1 MSIVTIKEIKPA
13 RRKPHIEEIEELEK
27 FNPWHDARGRFT
39 FAGGG
44 GRGSFSANPNTK
56 AGQLAIQRAYDSG
69 EHTTFN
75 RHKESKGE
83 NVYQNYKWINSG
95 WGHFPGQR
103 KKPGYTGST
112 SNNGLNSKR
121 ETTTMAIPTNH
132 LQSNNASS
140 KPSASKPAASKLK
153 QTNKPAAGAEN
164 KPDSS
169 GSKQTTRTGLRSE
182 DGNKISSSE
191 KKKII
196 KEELGVSD
204 KKAGKYLE
212 VLDNWAMEGAEYTY
226 VQQLKAK
233 GKKPT
238 GYMKN
243 YEEGADIVED
253 YIKAAP
259 KFREDMYRGIVVD
272 KNTANTIL
280 SQARSGDQR
289 AYNNE
294 NSTTSWTAKKDVVS
308 EYADPEVR
316 GMDDGVSIIYH
327 ATGGNSLATSISHFD
342 GGKGL
347 SEVLAS
353 KDAKWEYQ
361 GHKWDG
367 NTLTIEVREGKK
379 KMKKSATENDV
390 AIIKSDDDKRLVFGW
405 ASIAQTAD
413 GDTIKD
419 RQNDVIEP
427 DDLEEAAYEYVLNF
441 RDTGEEHLESFR
453 KKGKLVESC
462 VFTAEKQ
469 QAMGL
474 QPGALPVGWWVGFY
488 IEDEDAWER
497 IKNGT
502 YKMFS
507 IEGRAERVP
516 LEEQVGK
523 SIDTIEETVTKQ
535 DDFDEIEELD
545 YTPC

>member
-1 MSIVTIKEIKPA
+1 M
-13 RRKPHIEEIEELEK
+13 RKKRQSLAERWKTEEDPI
-27 FNPWHDARGRFT
+27 
-39 FAGGG
+39 
-44 GRGSFSANPNTK
+44 
-56 AGQLAIQRAYDSG
+56 
-69 EHTTFN
+69 
-75 RHKESKGE
+75 
-83 NVYQNYKWINSG
+83 NVY
-95 WGHFPGQR
+95 
-103 KKPGYTGST
+103 
-112 SNNGLNSKR
+112 
-121 ETTTMAIPTNH
+121 ETDTI
-132 LQSNNASS
+132 
-140 KPSASKPAASKLK
+140 
-153 QTNKPAAGAEN
+153 AE
-164 KPDSS
+164 
-169 GSKQTTRTGLRSE
+169 E
-182 DGNKISSSE
+182 
-191 KKKII
+191 
-196 KEELGVSD
+196 
-204 KKAGKYLE
+204 
-212 VLDNWAMEGAEYTY
+212 
-226 VQQLKAK
+226 
-233 GKKPT
+233 
-238 GYMKN
+238 
-243 YEEGADIVED
+243 
-253 YIKAAP
+253 
-259 KFREDMYRGIVVD
+259 
-272 KNTANTIL
+272 
-280 SQARSGDQR
+280 
-289 AYNNE
+289 
-294 NSTTSWTAKKDVVS
+294 
-308 EYADPEVR
+308 
-316 GMDDGVSIIYH
+316 
-327 ATGGNSLATSISHFD
+327 
-342 GGKGL
+342 
-347 SEVLAS
+347 
-353 KDAKWEYQ
+353 
-361 GHKWDG
+361 
-367 NTLTIEVREGKK
+367 K

-390 AIIKSDDDKRLVFGW
+390 TILKSDDDKRLVFGW